1 MSGCRRQSR
10 RAASPSSIQPQV
22 VCDQMH
28 GSWETGQVD
37 LSTASLP
44 VALTPLGSREGRPVL
59 VIPGG
64 PCRPPEYLTDFAELG
79 ERHPLIVLHPRGTPA
94 SGGLS
99 RGWWTDAEDVVAAI
113 DALGLDAVDIVGH
126 SAGTRLSLA
135 VATRFPGRVR
145 SLALVTPPATW
156 LTGTAHDG
164 DDLVALRKDPQGL
177 DGYRSVVNDD
187 PQTQEAFEEV
197 LHRQAPATYARWTP
211 TEQAHASIG
220 RMNLA
225 AAEAWFRDIPA
236 DAVELIRAASLPP
249 TLVVGG
255 DVDLL
260 TGRRPVEEYATT
272 LGAELAMIRDC
283 GHYPWVEKPEEFH
296 RVLDAWLTARA

>member
-1 MSGCRRQSR
+1 MDLS
-10 RAASPSSIQPQV
+10 AASRPV
-22 VCDQMH
+22 V
-28 GSWETGQVD
+28 
-37 LSTASLP
+37 
-44 VALTPLGSREGRPVL
+44 LTPLGSAEGHPIV

-64 PCRPPEYLTDFAELG
+64 PCRPPEYLTDFAG
-79 ERHPLIVLHPRGTPA
+79 IGDIHPLLVLHPCGTPA
-94 SGGLS
+94 SGGRS

-113 DALGLDAVDIVGH
+113 DMLELDAVHIIGH

-164 DDLVALRKDPQGL
+164 DDLVALREDAEGI
-177 DGYRSVVNDD
+177 DGYTSVMNDE
-187 PQTQEAFEEV
+187 PVTQVAFEEAFQ
-197 LHRQAPATYARWTP
+197 RQAPATYARWTA
-211 TEQAHASIG
+211 TEQAHARIG
-220 RMNLA
+220 RMNLS

-260 TGRRPVEEYATT
+260 TGRRPVQEYAGA
-272 LGAELAMIRDC
+272 LGAELAMIADC
-283 GHYPWVEKPEEFH
+283 GHYPWVEKPTDFH
-296 RVLDAWLTARA
+296 RVLDAWLTARG

>member
-1 MSGCRRQSR
+1 
-10 RAASPSSIQPQV
+10 
-22 VCDQMH
+22 MH
-28 GSWETGQVD
+28 GSWETGLVD
-37 LSTASLP
+37 PRTASLP
-44 VALTPLGSREGRPVL
+44 VALTPLGSTEGRPVL
-59 VIPGG
+59 VITGG
-64 PCRPPEYLTDFAELG
+64 PCRPPEYLTNFAGLG
-79 ERHPLIVLHPRGTPA
+79 ERHPLVILHPRGTPA

-113 DALGLDAVDIVGH
+113 DALGLDAIDIVGH

-135 VATRFPGRVR
+135 VATRFPDRVR

-164 DDLVALRKDPQGL
+164 DDLVALREDPEGR
-177 DGYRSVVNDD
+177 DGYTSVVNDE
-187 PQTQEAFEEV
+187 PKTQEAFEAV
-197 LHRQAPATYARWTP
+197 FHRQAPATYARWTA
-211 TEQAHASIG
+211 TEQVHASIG

-236 DAVELIRAASLPP
+236 DAVELILAASLPP

-260 TGRRPVEEYATT
+260 TGRRPVEEYADA
-272 LGAELAMIRDC
+272 LGAELAMINDC
-283 GHYPWVEKPEEFH
+283 GHYPWVEKPAHFH
-296 RVLDAWLTARA
+296 RVLDAWLSARG

>member
-1 MSGCRRQSR
+1 
-10 RAASPSSIQPQV
+10 
-22 VCDQMH
+22 MH
-28 GSWETGQVD
+28 GSWETGRVD
-37 LSTASLP
+37 LRPASLP
-44 VALTPLGSREGRPVL
+44 VALTPLGTADGRPAL

-64 PCRPPEYLTDFAELG
+64 PCRPPEYLTDLADLG
-79 ERHPLIVLHPRGTPA
+79 EQHPLVVLHPRGTPA
-94 SGGLS
+94 SGGVS

-113 DALGLDAVDIVGH
+113 DALGLDAADIIGH

-135 VATRFPGRVR
+135 VATRFPDRVR

-164 DDLVALRKDPQGL
+164 DDIAAMREDAEGIA
-177 DGYRSVVNDD
+177 GYASILTDE
-187 PQTQEAFEEV
+187 PETQEAFEEAFR
-197 LHRQAPATYARWTP
+197 RQAPATYARWTA
-211 TEQAHASIG
+211 TEQAHAGIG

-236 DAVELIRAASLPP
+236 DAADLIRDASLPP

-260 TGRRPVEEYATT
+260 TGRRPVEEYAAA
-272 LGAELAMIRDC
+272 LGAELVMIRGC
-283 GHYPWVEKPEEFH
+283 GHYPWVEKPDEF
-296 RVLDAWLTARA
+296 RRILDKWLTARS